1 MDYFYEKTV
10 SFLDYFPK
18 EDTCVFLDEPNRLTE
33 KAEAVE
39 TEFRESMAGRLEK
52 GYLLPGQLNLL
63 YSYKDVVMKLN
74 RFHCTSLCMMEAKSG
89 DYKVKDSFHLEVRSV
104 SSFNNSF
111 ELLAQ
116 ELGDWKKKGYRTVLL
131 SASRTRAKRLAED
144 LRGFGL
150 NSFYSEDTDR
160 VVQKGEILV
169 LHGSIRRGYEY
180 PMIRFGVLSESDIFG
195 KEKKKK
201 RKKTVYEGQKIQSFT
216 ELSVGDYV
224 VHENHGLGIYRG
236 IEKVEVDHTVKDYIK
251 IEYAAGGNLYI
262 LATQL

>member
-150 NSFYSEDTDR
+150 NSFYSEDTDP
-160 VVQKGEILV
+160 
-169 LHGSIRRGYEY
+169 GSCRRARSWY
-180 PMIRFGVLSESDIFG
+180 S
-195 KEKKKK
+195 
-201 RKKTVYEGQKIQSFT
+201 T
-216 ELSVGDYV
+216 
-224 VHENHGLGIYRG
+224 
-236 IEKVEVDHTVKDYIK
+236 
-251 IEYAAGGNLYI
+251 AASGGGTSTL
-262 LATQL
+262 